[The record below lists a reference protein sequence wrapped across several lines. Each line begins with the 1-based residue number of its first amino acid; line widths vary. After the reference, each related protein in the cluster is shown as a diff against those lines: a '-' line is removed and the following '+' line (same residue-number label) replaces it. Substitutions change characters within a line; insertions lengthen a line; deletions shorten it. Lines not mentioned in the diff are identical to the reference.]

1 MIRTTLKSVAIF
13 GAILAMWQGLIWA
26 TDIPRF
32 ILPSPVAV
40 GRVFIDSY
48 ALLAANTWITLLE
61 IAAGLSFGLAFGIAS
76 GIMLAQSEWAKGLAR
91 PILVITQSIPIFAI
105 APILT
110 LWMGFGPASKITMAV
125 LIIYFP
131 VTSALFDGLTST
143 PKGFLD
149 LARSMEATRSRLLW
163 HIKFPAALPKLG
175 SGLRLAA
182 VYAPIGAI
190 IGEWVGASRGLGYLM
205 LLANGRGKPELMFAA
220 VFILAVVSL
229 ALYLTTDR
237 MLKRFGY

>member
-61 IAAGLSFGLAFGIAS
+61 IAAGLSFGVAFGIAS
-76 GIMLAQSEWAKGLAR
+76 GITLAQSEWAKGLAR